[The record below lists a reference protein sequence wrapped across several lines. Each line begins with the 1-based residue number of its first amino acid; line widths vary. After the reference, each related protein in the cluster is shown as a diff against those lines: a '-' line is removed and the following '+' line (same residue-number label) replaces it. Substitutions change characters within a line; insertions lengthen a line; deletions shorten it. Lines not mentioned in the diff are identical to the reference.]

1 MKVSPSRGWIWEN
14 SPLPSVCTPGAN
26 QYVVFGSRLKLA
38 SKPESSP
45 AGTVTAPAGGEDG
58 PFSIAELPQIWAGGS
73 LGAEPGGGG
82 GGGSVGEDEL
92 VGVGSGV
99 VGVGVGLAGLV
110 GVGDGDVGVGAGRG
124 RQWW

>member
-1 MKVSPSRGWIWEN
+1 MKVSPARGWIWAN

-26 QYVVFGSRLKLA
+26 QYVVFGLRSKLA
-38 SKPESSP
+38 SKSESFP

-58 PFSIAELPQIWAGGS
+58 PFSIAELPQIWAGGLS
-73 LGAEPGGGG
+73 GAEPGGGG
-82 GGGSVGEDEL
+82 GTGEGVL

-99 VGVGVGLAGLV
+99 VGVGAGVAGLV
-110 GVGDGDVGVGAGRG
+110 GVADGDVGVGAGRG

>member
-1 MKVSPSRGWIWEN
+1 
-14 SPLPSVCTPGAN
+14 
-26 QYVVFGSRLKLA
+26 VVFGSRLKLA
-38 SKPESSP
+38 SKSWLSP

-58 PFSIAELPQIWAGGS
+58 PFSSAELPQIWAGGS

-99 VGVGVGLAGLV
+99 VGVGVGVGLAGLV

>member
-1 MKVSPSRGWIWEN
+1 MKVSPSRGWIWGN
-14 SPLPSVCTPGAN
+14 SPLPSVCSPGAN

-38 SKPESSP
+38 SKSSSFP

-58 PFSIAELPQIWAGGS
+58 PFSSAELPQIWAGGS
-73 LGAEPGGGG
+73 VGAEPGGGG
-82 GGGSVGEDEL
+82 GVGEDVL
-92 VGVGSGV
+92 VGAGSGV
-99 VGVGVGLAGLV
+99 VGVGDGVAGLV